1 MHIKPT
7 NSGNF
12 NTGAGNMF
20 IPTKP
25 NGDTMRSQALPR
37 QGMAYGYELFF
48 GRYDDIHYLYD

>member
-1 MHIKPT
+1 
-7 NSGNF
+7 
-12 NTGAGNMF
+12 MF